1 MTATSASAA
10 APVHSRDD
18 PQVQR
23 AIGILESQRTMAIS
37 TLRPDGWPQTTI
49 VGYASDGLDV
59 YFMILCSSQ
68 KYGNIQ
74 RDNRVSMAVGDQP
87 ADLGQAKA
95 VFAGAHAV
103 EITNAAERRRA
114 WVLLE
119 QRHPNLR
126 DFALPDRSESAVMRA
141 MCRHVSIVDYTQGI
155 GHTEAFTVHPNAFPT
170 KLQITNRD
178 LPKAVR

>member
-1 MTATSASAA
+1 MTST
-10 APVHSRDD
+10 APISEPPGLSEDD

-23 AIGILESQRTMAIS
+23 AVAILEAQRTMAIS
-37 TLRPDGWPQTTI
+37 TVRPDGWPQTTI
-49 VGYASDGLDV
+49 VGYASEGLDV

-87 ADLGQAKA
+87 ADLSQAKA
-95 VFAGAHAV
+95 VFAGANAV
-103 EITNAAERRRA
+103 EITNTAERRRA

-126 DFALPDRSESAVMRA
+126 DFALPQKSEAAVMRA
-141 MCRHVSIVDYTQGI
+141 MCRHVSVVDYTVGI
-155 GHTEAFTVHPNAFPT
+155 GHTEAFTVESRTPQKTLN
-170 KLQITNRD
+170 LD
-178 LPKAVR
+178 AVSQQ